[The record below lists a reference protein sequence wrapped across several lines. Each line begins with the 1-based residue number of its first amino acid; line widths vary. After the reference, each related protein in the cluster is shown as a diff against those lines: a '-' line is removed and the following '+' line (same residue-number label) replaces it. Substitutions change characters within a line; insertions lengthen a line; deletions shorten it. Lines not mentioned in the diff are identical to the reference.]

1 MFKIR
6 RKAINQLIVKY
17 GHEINKLLVDE
28 TGEEFE
34 STTRGSGGSRGVFRG
49 SQPDYFLGTDY
60 PHQNTYYPSDTHEGY
75 NYPKPNGN
83 TGSASNHGYN
93 YNVPNQLQYNSGA
106 GNFYNEESPDPIYI
120 PRPR

>member
-1 MFKIR
+1 MI
-6 RKAINQLIVKY
+6 AKY
-17 GHEINKLLVDE
+17 GFEINKLLVDE

-34 STTRGSGGSRGVFRG
+34 STRSGGSAGAGGVFRG
-49 SQPDYFLGTDY
+49 SQPDYFSSDF
-60 PHQNTYYPSDTHEGY
+60 PHQNTYYPTHEGY

-93 YNVPNQLQYNSGA
+93 YNIPNQLQYNGG